1 MKKSK
6 RKQKK
11 KRRKEEKKRVK
22 KTRGTLSA
30 QRQLRPMAQHPLSET
45 GTMLS
50 SLPR

>member
-11 KRRKEEKKRVK
+11 KRRKEEKNGEEDPGNPFSPAPVAAHGP
-22 KTRGTLSA
+22 TSP
-30 QRQLRPMAQHPLSET
+30 LRT